1 VKICTNLPDFM
12 QTSNSLSTANLLR
25 PLAEKRLPYS
35 IIFNSTKST
44 IEAVCDDI
52 AAAKEVT
59 ANRSTFAQEALAHGA
74 KWMRISVGG
83 QVYATI
89 EVAAT
94 LDHARRGGKLS
105 DGSLVVNASPE
116 RV

>member
-1 VKICTNLPDFM
+1 M

-59 ANRSTFAQEALAHGA
+59 ANRSTFAQEALDREGVSPLI
-74 KWMRISVGG
+74 R
-83 QVYATI
+83 
-89 EVAAT
+89 T
-94 LDHARRGGKLS
+94 L
-105 DGSLVVNASPE
+105 N
-116 RV
+116 RVLLINSHNVS